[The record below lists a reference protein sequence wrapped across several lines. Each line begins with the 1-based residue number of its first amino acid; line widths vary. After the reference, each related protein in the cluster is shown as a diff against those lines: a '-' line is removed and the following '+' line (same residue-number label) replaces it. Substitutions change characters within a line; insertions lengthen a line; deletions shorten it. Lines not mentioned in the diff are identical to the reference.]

1 MKTPYTVGYG
11 KPPKDTQFKKGK
23 SGNPLGR
30 RKKRMLDNG
39 AKEPLSFQKALI
51 DELKSPIRITESG
64 GRKKKITTLEALAK
78 SLVRLALRGDSAAMR
93 FALAELPKLPHDAFF
108 EEDDGIYTVRYTEA
122 QMEDQRKALKFIL
135 NDLANF
141 EIPEGDQDSSPS
153 SSSSQ

>member
-1 MKTPYTVGYG
+1 
-11 KPPKDTQFKKGK
+11 
-23 SGNPLGR
+23 
-30 RKKRMLDNG
+30 
-39 AKEPLSFQKALI
+39 
-51 DELKSPIRITESG
+51 
-64 GRKKKITTLEALAK
+64 
-78 SLVRLALRGDSAAMR
+78 MR